1 MVCAVLVTHV
11 HDLMDGMAELLIAHS
26 VRARFIP
33 VVINMTLFT
42 LLTGTCPTGT
52 AWVDK
57 AYAVD
62 QAHQVM
68 ECSNAGICDRK
79 SGLCRCFEGFTG
91 TACQR
96 SMFSSACLFFFKC

>member
-1 MVCAVLVTHV
+1 MACAALATHV
-11 HDLMDGMAELLIAHS
+11 HVLMDGMAELPIAHS
-26 VRARFIP
+26 VRASFIP
-33 VVINMTLFT
+33 DIFNITHFT
-42 LLTGTCPTGT
+42 LLTGTCPSGT

-79 SGLCRCFEGFTG
+79 SGLCKCFEGFTG

-96 SMFSSACLFFFKC
+96 SKFSSACQFFF